1 MLHIASYTSPLET
14 PPPLTSPAIQSKADA
29 RQRVG
34 GNPTIPLNQLTLQIK
49 TACDRYES
57 REPLKKGGDIGV
69 NYDLV
74 TRAIDSL
81 IELLKHSD
89 LPPEAQPALKLRLAS
104 YKKKQKDYKRLL
116 EGQRPRQAKKSR
128 PFPSQKLRSLS
139 KKLSSLS
146 QKFWKLI
153 EPPSSFR

>member
-1 MLHIASYTSPLET
+1 VNT
-14 PPPLTSPAIQSKADA
+14 

-34 GNPTIPLNQLTLQIK
+34 GNTGIPLTELTLQIK
-49 TACDRYES
+49 TACDRYEN
-57 REPLKKGGDIGV
+57 RERLKKGGGIGV

-104 YKKKQKDYKRLL
+104 YKKKQEDYKRLL
-116 EGQRPRQAKKSR
+116 EGQRSR
-128 PFPSQKLRSLS
+128 SARRLGRSLSGKLSLLS

-146 QKFWKLI
+146 KKFWKLI